1 MFLFLQPAAIVAPQ
15 LCRPKSGLPMTND
28 LNGVDFEKGV
38 ACFAFSKNDCYVA
51 SASGGAVS
59 LFNMTAFKVT

>member
-28 LNGVDFEKGV
+28 LNGVDFKKGV